1 MSESYE
7 VVIVGSGPA
16 GISAAGRAAECK
28 ISHLLL
34 ERAPHF
40 ADTIQ
45 KYQKGKYV
53 MATPARLPLRSA
65 LAFAAGSREDIL
77 DTWRAGLEAKGVNI
91 RFNGEVVRIS
101 GSRGAFEVKLA
112 DGTAIT
118 AANVV
123 MAIGLQGN
131 LNKLTVPGAELP
143 FVQYQLDDPGEY
155 KDESIVVIG
164 AGDAAIENA
173 IALARQNR
181 VVIVNRRGE
190 FSRAKTGNR
199 NQIRQAIESGA
210 LKCEY
215 NAEPVRIEA
224 GRVALKGLTG
234 EGTIACDRIIARLGA
249 NPPRKFVES
258 CGVKFRSSDAKSFPE
273 VSNTYESNVPGLYII
288 GALAGYPLIKH
299 CMNQGYEIIEYI
311 RGESILPA
319 DEPLLQEKFAV
330 IPGRPGV
337 NEVLDRIVASVPLFA
352 GLTRLQLREFLLGS
366 EVLVKAPGEPVFL
379 RNDYGDTLFAILDGS
394 VAIEIDAADP
404 SRTVSLGKGDFF
416 GEIGLISGRRR
427 SATVRAATECT
438 LIEVLRFAAIKLIN
452 TIPATKRLMDET
464 MLVRQ
469 LRAHLEQSL
478 SDEDLHELASTAEIV
493 SFDIGESLIEEGAV
507 GDDSVYVIRTGS
519 VKASRKIGGREIVL
533 NYVPA
538 GHMVGEMALLR
549 RAPRSATVTAAIKSE
564 AIKLDGGAVRRVL
577 EHNPEVKAR
586 FEEQARRYLL
596 SDLRHEAEIDH
607 SNIFEFFLAQ
617 GGGEATDMLLIDE
630 ALCVR
635 CDNCEKA
642 CAETHDGISRLDREA
657 GPTFGSL
664 HIPTSCRHCEHPHCM
679 TDCPPDAIHRAPGGE
694 VWIDDSCIGCGN
706 CQVNCPYG
714 VIQMAALPPPK
725 PGLLLW
731 LLLGRGPGP
740 GADKSPHK
748 SHEGKSKAPKLA
760 VKCDMCRDIKG
771 GPACVRACPTGA
783 AVRRGPEETMMLGRG
798 AQ

>member
-16 GISAAGRAAECK
+16 GISAAGRAAEAGV
-28 ISHLLL
+28 SHLLL
-34 ERAPHF
+34 ERASRF
-40 ADTIQ
+40 ADTIH

-77 DTWRAGLEAKGVNI
+77 ENWRAGLEAKGVNI
-91 RFNGEVVRIS
+91 RFNCEVASIS
-101 GSRGAFEVKLA
+101 GSRGAFEITLA
-112 DGTAIT
+112 DGSAIV
-118 AANVV
+118 AQSVV

-143 FVQYQLDDPGEY
+143 LVQYQLDDPGEY
-155 KDESIVVIG
+155 EDESIVVIG

-190 FSRAKTGNR
+190 FSRAKTGNL
-199 NQIRQAIESGA
+199 NQIRQAIDSGT

-215 NAEPVRIEA
+215 NSEPVRIEA
-224 GRVALKGLTG
+224 GRIVLKASKG
-234 EGTIACDRIIARLGA
+234 EATIACDRIIARLGA

-258 CGVKFRSSDAKSFPE
+258 CGVKFRSSDTKSFPE
-273 VSNTYESNVPGLYII
+273 VSNTYESNVPGLYIV

-299 CMNQGYEIIEYI
+299 CMNQGYEVIEYI
-311 RGESILPA
+311 RGESIVPA
-319 DEPLLQEKFAV
+319 DEPLLEEKFAI
-330 IPGRPGV
+330 IPDRPGV
-337 NEVLDRIVASVPLFA
+337 NEMLDRIEASVPLFA
-352 GLTRLQLREFLLGS
+352 GLTRLQLREFLLGG

-379 RNDYGDTLFAILDGS
+379 RNDHGDTLFAILDGS
-394 VAIEIDAADP
+394 VAVEVDADDP
-404 SRTVSLGKGDFF
+404 SRLVWLGKGEFF

-427 SATVRAATECT
+427 SATICAATECT
-438 LIEVLRFAAIKLIN
+438 LIEVPRFAAVKLIN
-452 TIPATKRLMDET
+452 TIPAAKQLMDET
-464 MLVRQ
+464 VLSRQ
-469 LRAHLEQSL
+469 FRAYLQ
-478 SDEDLHELASTAEIV
+478 EDLSIEDLRDLASSSEIV
-493 SFDIGESLIEEGAV
+493 SFDFGTRLIEEGAV
-507 GDDSVYVIRTGS
+507 DNDSVYVIRTGS
-519 VKASRKIGGREIVL
+519 VKVSRKVGGRDIVL

-538 GHMVGEMALLR
+538 GNMVGEMALLR
-549 RAPRSATVTAAIKSE
+549 DAPRSATVTAAIKGE

-577 EHNPEVKAR
+577 EHMPTLKAKLDER
-586 FEEQARRYLL
+586 VRGYLR
-596 SDLRHEAEIDH
+596 SDLRREKEVSH
-607 SNIFEFFLAQ
+607 SNTFEFFLDQ
-617 GGGEATDMLLIDE
+617 GGGEATDILLIDE

-642 CAETHDGISRLDREA
+642 CAETHGGISRLDREA

-725 PGLLLW
+725 PGLLQW

-740 GADKSPHK
+740 GEDKSPHK
-748 SHEGKSKAPKLA
+748 SHEGKSKPPKLA
-760 VKCDMCRDIKG
+760 VKCDMCLDIKG

-783 AVRRGPEETMMLGRG
+783 AVRRSPEETMILGRR